1 MIRNVFII
9 IISKKWSERGMSRFS
24 VEKLEIVSDHLSTR
38 FYIKD
43 NNDGLCY
50 DVRHMVSEGYEIQ
63 NDTWAENICTL
74 LNNQEEKLT
83 QVLQDL
89 DVLEQTI
96 MDLQEKYKDDPCVEL
111 LNEVVR
117 VTRDKKGV
125 N

>member
-1 MIRNVFII
+1 
-9 IISKKWSERGMSRFS
+9 MSRFS

-50 DVRHMVSEGYEIQ
+50 DVRHMVSEGYEVQ

-74 LNNQEEKLT
+74 LNNQEHKLT

-117 VTRDKKGV
+117 VTRNKKGV

>member
-9 IISKKWSERGMSRFS
+9 IISKKIGVRENMRFS

-74 LNNQEEKLT
+74 LNNQEHKLT

-117 VTRDKKGV
+117 VVRDKKGV

>member
-1 MIRNVFII
+1 VFII
-9 IISKKWSERGMSRFS
+9 IISKKIGVRENMRFS

-38 FYIKD
+38 YYIKD
-43 NNDGLCY
+43 NNNGLCY

-74 LNNQEEKLT
+74 LNNQEHKLT

-96 MDLQEKYKDDPCVEL
+96 MELQEKYKDDPCVEI

-117 VTRDKKGV
+117 ITRDKKGV